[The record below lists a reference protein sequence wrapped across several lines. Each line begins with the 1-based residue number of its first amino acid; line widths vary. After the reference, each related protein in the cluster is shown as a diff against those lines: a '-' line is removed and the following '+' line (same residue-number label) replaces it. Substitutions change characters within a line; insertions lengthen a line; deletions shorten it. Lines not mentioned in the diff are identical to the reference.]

1 MWYPVALLG
10 AAFLLQVVA
19 EDSPHRTKRLTTF
32 GKTPTAE
39 TDPKIFSESPDDGS
53 KNLYVPY
60 THGIPRGKEC
70 RGDEDCAALE
80 FTTCKVDTDHKS
92 RCLCHDLKPPIN
104 GECATKK
111 RDARGYVLI
120 GNRRPPKDGERLFWP
135 VRHKEVNVTT
145 PQPPL
150 FQPYAG
156 NNIELHQNC
165 NYDHECIQGAE
176 CVVNNTVKANEK
188 RCYCRFGY
196 EEEDNACNSGY
207 TATVVFSLFLLTS
220 PALLVTENRNIL

>member
-111 RDARGYVLI
+111 R
-120 GNRRPPKDGERLFWP
+120 
-135 VRHKEVNVTT
+135 
-145 PQPPL
+145 
-150 FQPYAG
+150 
-156 NNIELHQNC
+156 ELHQNC

-207 TATVVFSLFLLTS
+207 TASVVFSLFLLTS
-220 PALLVTENRNIL
+220 PALLVTENSNIL

>member
-1 MWYPVALLG
+1 MKHEQKEVGCPRVG
-10 AAFLLQVVA
+10 C
-19 EDSPHRTKRLTTF
+19 EHTITRTQ
-32 GKTPTAE
+32 
-39 TDPKIFSESPDDGS
+39 S
-53 KNLYVPY
+53 
-60 THGIPRGKEC
+60 
-70 RGDEDCAALE
+70 
-80 FTTCKVDTDHKS
+80 FTSTC
-92 RCLCHDLKPPIN
+92 
-104 GECATKK
+104 
-111 RDARGYVLI
+111 
-120 GNRRPPKDGERLFWP
+120 DGERLFWP

-196 EEEDNACNSGY
+196 EEEDNACNSKC
-207 TATVVFSLFLLTS
+207 
-220 PALLVTENRNIL
+220 LLVDPYMI